1 MGFGALLAQK
11 EDDTG
16 IAVWM
21 GKFEGYNKLP
31 DLTNWKFFDLPQGL
45 VANCF
50 DLKVADDE
58 GKWGALNC
66 QTVPQS

>member
-1 MGFGALLAQK
+1 
-11 EDDTG
+11 
-16 IAVWM
+16 M

-31 DLTNWKFFDLPQGL
+31 DLTNWKFLDLPQGL